1 MSPAE
6 EYVKRETVT
15 ETGSSF
21 VPTHYLQLPMDLT
34 THSFAFYQ
42 LDLLLRPLSV
52 LRSPPFEKYES

>member
-15 ETGSSF
+15 ETGSSLI
-21 VPTHYLQLPMDLT
+21 PTHYLQLPWIDLT

-42 LDLLLRPLSV
+42 LDLLLRPLSFI
-52 LRSPPFEKYES
+52 LSPPFEKD